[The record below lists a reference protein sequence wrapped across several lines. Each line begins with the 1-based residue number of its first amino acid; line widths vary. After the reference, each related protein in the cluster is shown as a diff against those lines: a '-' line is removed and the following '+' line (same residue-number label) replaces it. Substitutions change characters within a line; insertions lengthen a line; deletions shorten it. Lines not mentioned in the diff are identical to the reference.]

1 MVVRLLWINRSEI
14 VYKKIK
20 IQVDLGRLRAVR
32 LLQNQRNCPYFAPH
46 QVVSINL
53 FCLNLHFIRS

>member
-32 LLQNQRNCPYFAPH
+32 LLQNQRHCPYFAP
-46 QVVSINL
+46 QSG
-53 FCLNLHFIRS
+53 SKY